1 MSALRRLF
9 LRLYNVIRRGPA
21 EQQLSKEIAS
31 HLALLED
38 RFRGQ
43 GLAPDAAR
51 AAARRAFGGVA
62 QVKELQRDARAF
74 VWLNDA
80 ARDARY
86 AVRTLVHA
94 PGFTLVA
101 VFTLALGIGAVTI
114 IYSVIH
120 NVVLDPLPYRD
131 SDRLVN
137 VMVQDTQTG
146 RVRGVFPSA
155 EFLDFKEASTSF
167 DDVVGTLGF
176 AALLN
181 GPEHAEILRGVWVTP
196 NFFDFMGLSPVPV
209 VRWLPTMAGRMR
221 RQWLCSGIAPGST
234 TSPVIPT
241 WSGKRLS

>member
-1 MSALRRLF
+1 MLKAARCWFSETMSTLRRIF
-9 LRLYNVIRRGPA
+9 LRLYNVVSPGPSRTA
-21 EQQLSKEIAS
+21 ALQGDCR

-38 RFRGQ
+38 RFRAQ
-43 GLAPDAAR
+43 GLAPDEAQV
-51 AAARRAFGGVA
+51 AARRAFGGVE
-62 QVKELQRDARAF
+62 QVKELQRDARSF

-80 ARDARY
+80 GRDARY

-155 EFLDFKEASTSF
+155 EFLDFKRRAPASRMSS
-167 DDVVGTLGF
+167 GRS
-176 AALLN
+176 A
-181 GPEHAEILRGVWVTP
+181 
-196 NFFDFMGLSPVPV
+196 SP
-209 VRWLPTMAGRMR
+209 
-221 RQWLCSGIAPGST
+221 LC
-234 TSPVIPT
+234 
-241 WSGKRLS
+241 